1 MKHPYFDPVRDEV
14 EVERKEKNETQN
26 ISVNVITNGF
36 F

>member
-14 EVERKEKNETQN
+14 EAERKEKIETQN
-26 ISVNVITNGF
+26 VSVNVITNGF